1 MKTLRIN
8 RSKHL
13 CDEPGTGHNR
23 WHPDVEPLLEVA
35 EGEEVCFETRDA
47 LDGYLPPGSTVE
59 DLARFARGVVH
70 PLTGPVAIKGA
81 RPGDLL
87 EIEFLDITPEA
98 RRRLRDVRADPGRPN
113 SGSALHGD
121 LGRCAFPRSAGGMD
135 PSRG

>member
-59 DLARFARGVVH
+59 DWARFARGVVH
-70 PLTGPVAIKGA
+70 PLTGPVYVEGA
-81 RPGDLL
+81 AVGDVLAVSLHKIEVGEWGWTAVIPGFGFLA
-87 EIEFLDITPEA
+87 EEFAEPDSYYCERLPDGSFTPLA
-98 RRRLRDVRADPGRPN
+98 P
-113 SGSALHGD
+113 
-121 LGRCAFPRSAGGMD
+121 
-135 PSRG
+135 